1 MWGKRWLA
9 QLGTENHQP
18 IERAIDAV
26 HRTPADRRLD
36 SETTRRALAASEV
49 VAASAGRGAKELPA
63 AARGLAERCAETL
76 RPLRA
81 KAMAA
86 LDHIRSRP
94 AEEIDTRDLYDEPD
108 GATEQADR
116 DDRDWRTEMDL
127 LSMRLSD

>member
-49 VAASAGRGAKELPA
+49 VAASVGKPSAALPQDA
-63 AARGLAERCAETL
+63 HVLAHRCADRLRTL
-76 RPLRA
+76 RERA
-81 KAMAA
+81 HAA
-86 LDHIRSRP
+86 VERIRTERGP
-94 AEEIDTRDLYDEPD
+94 ETDPHDLYDEPD
-108 GATEQADR
+108 GATEHAAVDAR
-116 DDRDWRTEMDL
+116 EWRTEMDL
-127 LSMRLSD
+127 LSMRLAD

>member
-1 MWGKRWLA
+1 MWGKTWLS
-9 QLGTENHQP
+9 QLKTHDPAP
-18 IERAIDAV
+18 IERALDDV
-26 HRTPADRRLD
+26 TRSQTGQPLDRDVL
-36 SETTRRALAASEV
+36 RRGLAASEV
-49 VAASAGRGAKELPA
+49 VAASAGRGAKELPP

-76 RPLRA
+76 RPLRP
-81 KAMAA
+81 KARAA